1 MQPRQ
6 TLRLFSLIGLVPGW
20 LLLLL
25 LFAKEHPPN
34 FIHLGLVIA
43 YLYGVLIS
51 AIVYARRHRA
61 ELRDP
66 PEKARRHRRWVLKH
80 GGTVLNALIGVYL
93 VNGTAGAYLIYRGSL
108 DHRRAL
114 VTILS
119 LVISVPVILLMIWV
133 KRRLR
138 LNASKLPANTP
149 PDSSSGP

>member
-6 TLRLFSLIGLVPGW
+6 TLRLFSLIGLLPGW

-25 LFAKEHPPN
+25 LFAEEHPPN

-43 YLYGVLIS
+43 YLYGVLICG
-51 AIVYARRHRA
+51 IVYARRHRA

-66 PEKARRHRRWVLKH
+66 PEKAERHRQWVLKH
-80 GGTVLNALIGVYL
+80 GSTVLNALIGVYL
-93 VNGTAGAYLIYRGSL
+93 VNGIAGAYLIYRGSL
-108 DHRRAL
+108 DHRRTL

-119 LVISVPVILLMIWV
+119 LVVSIPAILLMIWV

-138 LNASKLPANTP
+138 TNATKLLANSP

>member
-6 TLRLFSLIGLVPGW
+6 TLRLFSLIGLLPGW

-34 FIHLGLVIA
+34 FLHLGLVIA
-43 YLYGVLIS
+43 YLYGVLIGGV
-51 AIVYARRHRA
+51 VYARRHRA

-66 PEKARRHRRWVLKH
+66 PAKAARHRQWLLKH
-80 GGTVLNALIGVYL
+80 GGTVLNALIAVYL
-93 VNGTAGAYLIYRGSL
+93 LNGMAGAYLIYRGRL
-108 DHRRAL
+108 DHRRAW
-114 VTILS
+114 VTILL
-119 LVISVPVILLMIWV
+119 LVISVPAILLMIWV

-138 LNASKLPANTP
+138 LNAAKPLANSP

>member
-6 TLRLFSLIGLVPGW
+6 TLRLFSLIGLLPGW

-34 FIHLGLVIA
+34 FVHLGLVIA
-43 YLYGVLIS
+43 YLYGVLICG
-51 AIVYARRHRA
+51 IVYARRHRA
-61 ELRDP
+61 ELHDP
-66 PEKARRHRRWVLKH
+66 PEKARRHRQWVLKH

-93 VNGTAGAYLIYRGSL
+93 LNGIAGAYLIYRGRI
-108 DHRRAL
+108 DHRRAV

-119 LVISVPVILLMIWV
+119 LLISVPAILLMIWV

-138 LNASKLPANTP
+138 INATKPLPNAP
-149 PDSSSGP
+149 PDSSPGP

>member
-34 FIHLGLVIA
+34 FVHLGLVIA
-43 YLYGVLIS
+43 YLYGVLICG
-51 AIVYARRHRA
+51 IIYARRHRA

-66 PEKARRHRRWVLKH
+66 PEKAARHRPWLLKH
-80 GGTVLNALIGVYL
+80 GGTELNALIAVYL
-93 VNGTAGAYLIYRGSL
+93 LNGIAGAYLIYRGGL
-108 DHRRAL
+108 DHGRVL
-114 VTILS
+114 VPTVS
-119 LVISVPVILLMIWV
+119 LVISVPAILLMIWV

-138 LNASKLPANTP
+138 ITATKQLANSP
-149 PDSSSGP
+149 PDSSSRP

>member
-34 FIHLGLVIA
+34 FVHLGLVIA
-43 YLYGVLIS
+43 YLYGVLICG
-51 AIVYARRHRA
+51 IVYARRHRA

-66 PEKARRHRRWVLKH
+66 PEKAKRHRQWVLKH
-80 GGTVLNALIGVYL
+80 GGTVLNALIAVYL
-93 VNGTAGAYLIYRGSL
+93 LNGIAGAYLIYRGRL
-108 DHRRAL
+108 DHQRAV
-114 VTILS
+114 VTLLS
-119 LVISVPVILLMIWV
+119 LVISVPAILLMIWV

-138 LNASKLPANTP
+138 IIATKQLANSP
-149 PDSSSGP
+149 PDSSSRP

>member
-6 TLRLFSLIGLVPGW
+6 TLRLFSLIGLVPGCV
-20 LLLLL
+20 LLLL
-25 LFAKEHPPN
+25 LFAKERPPN

-43 YLYGVLIS
+43 YLYGVLICGI
-51 AIVYARRHRA
+51 AYARRHRA

-66 PEKARRHRRWVLKH
+66 PEKAERHRQWVLKH
-80 GGTVLNALIGVYL
+80 GGTVLNALIAVYL
-93 VNGTAGAYLIYRGSL
+93 LNGIAGAYLIYHGGL
-108 DHRRAL
+108 DHRRAV

-119 LVISVPVILLMIWV
+119 LVISVPAVLLMIWV

-138 LNASKLPANTP
+138 IRATKPLANSP

>member
-6 TLRLFSLIGLVPGW
+6 TLRLFSLIGLLPGW

-25 LFAKEHPPN
+25 LFAEEHPPN
-34 FIHLGLVIA
+34 FVHLGLVIA
-43 YLYGVLIS
+43 YLYGVLIGG
-51 AIVYARRHRA
+51 IVYARRHRA

-66 PEKARRHRRWVLKH
+66 PEKARRHRQWILKN
-80 GGTVLNALIGVYL
+80 GGTVLNALIGIYL
-93 VNGTAGAYLIYRGSL
+93 LNGIVGAYLIYRGRL
-108 DHRRAL
+108 DHRRAV

-119 LVISVPVILLMIWV
+119 LLISLPAILLMLWV

-138 LNASKLPANTP
+138 INATKPLANSP

>member
-34 FIHLGLVIA
+34 LIHLGLVIA
-43 YLYGVLIS
+43 YLYGVLVCG
-51 AIVYARRHRA
+51 IVYARRHRA

-66 PEKARRHRRWVLKH
+66 PEKAERHRRWVLKH
-80 GGTVLNALIGVYL
+80 GGTVLNALIAVYL
-93 VNGTAGAYLIYRGSL
+93 LNGIAGAYLIYRGRL
-108 DHRRAL
+108 DHRRAV
-114 VTILS
+114 VTILL
-119 LVISVPVILLMIWV
+119 LVISVPAILLMIWV
-133 KRRLR
+133 KRRLHIIATKQ
-138 LNASKLPANTP
+138 LANSP

>member
-6 TLRLFSLIGLVPGW
+6 TLRLFSLIGLLPGW

-43 YLYGVLIS
+43 YLYGVLICG
-51 AIVYARRHRA
+51 IVYARRHRA

-66 PEKARRHRRWVLKH
+66 PEKAGRHRRWVLKH

-93 VNGTAGAYLIYRGSL
+93 LNGIAGAYLIYRGRL
-108 DHRRAL
+108 DHQRAV
-114 VTILS
+114 VTIVS
-119 LVISVPVILLMIWV
+119 LAISVPAILLMIWV

-138 LNASKLPANTP
+138 INATKHLANSP

>member
-6 TLRLFSLIGLVPGW
+6 TLRLFSLIGLLPGG

-34 FIHLGLVIA
+34 FVHLGLVIA
-43 YLYGVLIS
+43 YLYAVLICG
-51 AIVYARRHRA
+51 IVYARRHRA

-66 PEKARRHRRWVLKH
+66 PEKAQRHRQWVLKH

-93 VNGTAGAYLIYRGSL
+93 LNGIAGAYLIYRGRI
-108 DHRRAL
+108 DHRRAV

-119 LVISVPVILLMIWV
+119 LLISVPAILLMIWV
-133 KRRLR
+133 KRRFR
-138 LNASKLPANTP
+138 INATKQIANSP